1 MPHFKKIKKN
11 IKKVLTRCTTVV
23 YFNCNVEQR
32 YKGGGQTMSTYSDL
46 LVLVEKLEKKNRAFI
61 KALLREIEAQQLTL
75 QDVAKKLNDFL
86 SDTE

>member
-1 MPHFKKIKKN
+1 
-11 IKKVLTRCTTVV
+11 
-23 YFNCNVEQR
+23 
-32 YKGGGQTMSTYSDL
+32 MSTYSDL
-46 LVLVEKLEKKNRAFI
+46 LLLVEKLEKKNRAFI

>member
-1 MPHFKKIKKN
+1 MC
-11 IKKVLTRCTTVV
+11 VTRTGYT
-23 YFNCNVEQR
+23 E
-32 YKGGGQTMSTYSDL
+32 GGETMSTYSDL
-46 LVLVEKLEKKNRAFI
+46 LLLVEKLEKKDRAFI

>member
-1 MPHFKKIKKN
+1 
-11 IKKVLTRCTTVV
+11 
-23 YFNCNVEQR
+23 
-32 YKGGGQTMSTYSDL
+32 MSTYSDL
-46 LVLVEKLEKKNRAFI
+46 LLLVEKLEKKDRAFI